1 MTFIPFFNI
10 RNENEDIIENDSYDV
25 YVNDDFV
32 GRKVLYSESEDISN
46 ISDYLSSNGYGDFT
60 YTEDGNKFI
69 IEDFD
74 EEEADKMKNQLETYL
89 NIR

>member
-1 MTFIPFFNI
+1 MAFIPFFNI
-10 RNENEDIIENDSYDV
+10 RDENEDIIEHDSYDV

-32 GRKVLYSESEDISN
+32 GRKVLYAESEDIST

>member
-1 MTFIPFFNI
+1 MAFIPFFNI
-10 RNENEDIIENDSYDV
+10 RDEKEDIIEHDSYDV

-32 GRKVLYSESEDISN
+32 GRKVLYSESEDIGN
-46 ISDYLSSNGYGDFT
+46 ISDYLSASGYGDFT
-60 YTEDGNKFI
+60 YMEEGNKFI

-74 EEEADKMKNQLETYL
+74 EEEADRMKNQLETYL

>member
-1 MTFIPFFNI
+1 MAFIPFFNI
-10 RNENEDIIENDSYDV
+10 RDENQDIIEHDSYDV
-25 YVNDDFV
+25 YVNDDFI

-69 IEDFD
+69 IEDYD
-74 EEEADKMKNQLETYL
+74 EEEADRMKNQLETYL

>member
-1 MTFIPFFNI
+1 MAFIPFFNI
-10 RNENEDIIENDSYDV
+10 RNEDEDIIEHDSYDV

>member
-1 MTFIPFFNI
+1 MAFIPFFNI
-10 RNENEDIIENDSYDV
+10 RDENEDIIEHDSYDV

-32 GRKVLYSESEDISN
+32 GRKVLYSESEDITN

-60 YTEDGNKFI
+60 YTEEGNKFI
-69 IEDFD
+69 IEDYD
-74 EEEADKMKNQLETYL
+74 EEEAGKMKNQLETYL

>member
-1 MTFIPFFNI
+1 MAFIPFFNL
-10 RNENEDIIENDSYDV
+10 RDDSEGKIVHDTYDV

-32 GRKVLYSESEDISN
+32 GRKVLYSENEDIES
-46 ISDYLSSNGYGDFT
+46 ISDYLSNNGYGEFT

-69 IEDFD
+69 IEDYD
-74 EEEADKMKNQLETYL
+74 EEESEMMKNQLETYL

>member
-1 MTFIPFFNI
+1 MAFIPFFNI